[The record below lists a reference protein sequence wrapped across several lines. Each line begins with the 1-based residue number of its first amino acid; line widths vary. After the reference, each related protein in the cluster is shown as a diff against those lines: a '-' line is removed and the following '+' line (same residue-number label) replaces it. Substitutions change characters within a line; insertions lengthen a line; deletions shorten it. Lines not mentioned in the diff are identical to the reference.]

1 MERNIKTSLHNRFDF
16 VVTDAASG
24 EVKQLATSYNIILD
38 YYFDYLI
45 GRSTGKLSYM
55 QVGTGTGTLS
65 QTRRELFAYL
75 GSKRTET
82 VETVRAYPTS
92 YIRKKIV
99 LLPGD
104 YVGQRITEV
113 GFASYDSRTSLM
125 THSMLKDSEG
135 NQIAIL
141 KTATDVITIYGTFYL
156 TIGQPADDTCVL
168 ASPQNSVII
177 ANALADADA
186 GVQKVILGAHTM
198 LPTADALENRKMY
211 ERTNIYLVS
220 DRPNN
225 RWVFPTTRFDYN
237 FANNCMV
244 SSIGVPRIAAWKL
257 PNTSIFPTV
266 LLSNLAVGTGDG
278 EQTAFNCPVPK
289 MVVGSDVV
297 RKNGVILERGRDYEI
312 DYENN
317 CAELPELFISAD
329 PANCD
334 VSGGQWNTYGGGKR
348 FCVWNNVNDNPR
360 QSIGPNQPLAF
371 DFRQPIE
378 VNRLIIPKGS
388 LSANGWSTGIITTS
402 IGFDYSEDGENW
414 TNLHTTPVVSYG
426 DVAADEWF
434 EPSISA
440 RYWRL
445 TSSGTILSFGSYDC
459 PNIRF
464 GRVVPGLTFTTAP
477 AAGDIITM
485 DCRVDRPFKNPNW
498 ILDFGCSVSFER
510 A

>member
-1 MERNIKTSLHNRFDF
+1 MERNIRTMLHNRFDF
-16 VVTDAASG
+16 VVTDAETG
-24 EVKQLATSYNIILD
+24 RIKQRATSYNIILD
-38 YYFDYLI
+38 YYFQYLLD
-45 GRSTGKLSYM
+45 RSTGKLSYM
-55 QVGTGTGTLS
+55 QVGTGTGTLD
-65 QTRRELFAYL
+65 QARRELFVYL
-75 GSKRTET
+75 GSKRTEV

-92 YIRKKIV
+92 YVRKKIV

-125 THSMLKDSEG
+125 THSLLKDSEG
-135 NQIAIL
+135 NQIAIV

-156 TIGQPADDTCVL
+156 TIGQPVDNSFVL
-168 ASPQNSVII
+168 ASPENSVII
-177 ANALADADA
+177 ANALLDADA
-186 GVQKVILGAHTM
+186 GTQKVILGAHTQM
-198 LPTADALENRKMY
+198 AYADDLEKRKMH
-211 ERTNIYLVS
+211 ERTNIWLVT
-220 DRPNN
+220 DRPNK

-237 FANNCMV
+237 VANNCMV
-244 SSIGVPRIAAWKL
+244 SSIGVPRIAAWRL

-278 EQTAFNCPVPK
+278 AQKAFNCPVPK
-289 MVVGSDVV
+289 IVPGSEVV
-297 RKNGVILERGRDYEI
+297 RKNGVILERGTHYAI

-317 CAELPELFISAD
+317 SAELPELFISAD

-334 VSGGQWNTYGGGKR
+334 VSGGVMNSYGGGKK
-348 FCVWNNVNDNPR
+348 FCVWDNVSTTPR
-360 QSIGPNQPLAF
+360 QSIAPNNPLVF

-378 VNRLIIPKGS
+378 VNRLIIPSGS
-388 LSANGWSTGIITTS
+388 LSPNGWSTGIITTS
-402 IGFDYSEDGENW
+402 IGFDYSDDGENW

-426 DVAADEWF
+426 SVEADEWYN
-434 EPSISA
+434 PSITA

-445 TSSGTILSFGSYDC
+445 TCTGSTLSFGSYNC

-464 GRVVPGLTFTTAP
+464 GRVVPGLTFTNAP

-498 ILDFGCSVSFER
+498 ILDFGCSVTFER

>member
-1 MERNIKTSLHNRFDF
+1 MKRWNRRDCY
-16 VVTDAASG
+16 
-24 EVKQLATSYNIILD
+24 E
-38 YYFDYLI
+38 
-45 GRSTGKLSYM
+45 
-55 QVGTGTGTLS
+55 

-92 YIRKKIV
+92 YVRKKIV

-156 TIGQPADDTCVL
+156 TVGQPSDDSCVL
-168 ASPQNSVII
+168 ASPANSVII
-177 ANALADADA
+177 SNALLDADA
-186 GVQKVILGAHTM
+186 GSQKVILGAHAK
-198 LPTADALENRKMY
+198 LDTADELENRKMH
-211 ERTNIYLVS
+211 EKTNISLVT

-225 RWVFPTTRFDYN
+225 RWVFPVTRFDYN
-237 FANNCMV
+237 AANNCMV

-266 LLSNLAVGTGDG
+266 FLSNLAVGTGDG
-278 EQTAFNCPVPK
+278 EGNEFRCPVPK
-289 MVVGSDVV
+289 IVPGSEII
-297 RKNGVILERGRDYEI
+297 RKNGVVQERGRDYEI

-317 CAELPELFISAD
+317 SAELPELFVSAD

-334 VSGGQWNTYGGGKR
+334 VSGGQWNTYGNGKR

-360 QSIGPNQPLAF
+360 QSIGPNQPLVF

-378 VNRLIIPKGS
+378 VNRLIIPAGAI
-388 LSANGWSTGIITTS
+388 SANGWSTGIIKTS

-414 TNLHTTPVVSYG
+414 MTLYATPEVSYG
-426 DVAADEWF
+426 DVEADEWF
-434 EPSISA
+434 TPSISA

-445 TSSGTILSFGSYDC
+445 TSSEKTLSFGSYDC

-464 GRVVPGLTFTTAP
+464 GRVVPGITFTTAP
-477 AAGDIITM
+477 AAGEIITM

-498 ILDFGCSVSFER
+498 ILDFSCSVSFER
-510 A
+510 G